1 MNKYIFYVAQES
13 VFHHFKAS
21 HIHSDQSWWNDIH
34 INIKKILHC
43 FELFFEREICSC
55 KCLVTFLLKSKT
67 YTLVNIKQHE

>member
-34 INIKKILHC
+34 INIKKYYIVLN
-43 FELFFEREICSC
+43 FSLKER
-55 KCLVTFLLKSKT
+55 
-67 YTLVNIKQHE
+67 YAAVNVL